1 MGEFYSKR
9 YFYKGGIGMT
19 QSLKRFA
26 SAVLALVMAMTC
38 LVFTNVASVS
48 AAEGDTLVDVS
59 SEVTF
64 TLNKNLNNVG
74 TSAVTGDYNGLYYDL
89 SKADSSSWYITT
101 GYIRFTP
108 SADCTLTMT
117 TANNKFNFSGGEY
130 SLINQS
136 AVTNKDYSLKANTEY
151 TISANDKSKQV
162 GVKVLKFTPATG
174 DSTTTTE
181 ATTTTET
188 TTETTTT
195 TTTEATTEATTVANQ
210 TLYKYY
216 VNAADATANSDSID
230 NNATTVFTN
239 AKTSTNTLSGENTA
253 AVGGKDYTLNYRS
266 SNATTL
272 SIVVPEGVEN
282 ATLYVVARSSSST
295 GRALTLTKGTETVDD
310 KQSTGGT
317 TPVVATYTGLSTGT
331 YTLTSD
337 GNMQYSLLVL
347 SVPTTVGTTTTTTET
362 TTETTTT
369 TTTEATTE
377 ATTTASVQV
386 WTPDNKTNILGSAVS
401 GLSTSKASGRTSA
414 FVDSIFGDGE
424 TATGAINGQNYVLL
438 NDENII
444 PTATGKLKLY
454 VVANDNEAVTNGTI
468 KTGDTAVY
476 SGTFAARNNDTAVK
490 AITIDVEAGKTYN
503 VSNQVMLFRAELT
516 PTGSTET
523 STETTTKAT
532 TTTETTTEETTM
544 GVLKVMVNNPASSS
558 DTTVN
563 VTVKKNGTTISNV
576 TALNI
581 GSETEIAGVNEDD
594 VITFTFAKEQAKQI
608 TNWNSNLKSV
618 FRDKTYTL
626 TYTVGKT
633 IAIPEMDY
641 YSSMPAAVSLGQTE
655 TKAAG
660 YGTYGFGQYKVQTNG
675 NDLAKCAIIKGH
687 QYSLFDVGSGDYD
700 KDGTEYG
707 IPDERVLLLGG
718 TDDEI
723 ELKNSIDSS
732 EKVLVLLDCSGD
744 NAIVTATNG
753 NLYSSYDGSTGTT
766 VAQITG
772 ISKNGV
778 KVQFYVDGGTTI
790 TIKGTGTSANAY
802 TVVKSIRLFNLNN
815 IVDGDK
821 KLDNGKVAD
830 MTETSPFYDV
840 VTSNSLANDDMLFTL
855 IGTVTGNHKDK
866 DFLNQVDKVGFVI
879 LNADTVDTYDKDG
892 TLTPMQLKY
901 NNPGVNFGGVYVETT
916 DIYKNVYDVTNYN
929 SSLDNAEGY
938 TGDVDSTLE
947 TNNNVAYFAEL
958 VSVSAGHRYYAYPY
972 TLYAGATQRAYDT
985 NPKGTR
991 IEISNK

>member
-1 MGEFYSKR
+1 MGGFYSKR

-38 LVFTNVASVS
+38 LVFSNVASVS
-48 AAEGDTLVDVS
+48 AADDASDCVAMGSYEWNSTALGGTAK
-59 SEVTF
+59 TG
-64 TLNKNLNNVG
+64 TYNNMTYSLRKV
-74 TSAVTGDYNGLYYDL
+74 
-89 SKADSSSWYITT
+89 DSSYVQLRSENTIK
-101 GYIRFTP
+101 FKV
-108 SADCTLTMT
+108 AQDCTLTAT
-117 TANNKFNFSGGEY
+117 FSNNGLFINGTALTSDK
-130 SLINQS
+130 
-136 AVTNKDYSLKANTEY
+136 AYSLKADTEY
-151 TISANDKSKQV
+151 T
-162 GVKVLKFTPATG
+162 LTG
-174 DSTTTTE
+174 DSGNTNLTKLVFATNSTETTTK

-195 TTTEATTEATTVANQ
+195 TTTEATTEATTVSSD
-210 TLYKYY
+210 Y
-216 VNAADATANSDSID
+216 VAMGSYEWNSTA
-230 NNATTVFTN
+230 
-239 AKTSTNTLSGENTA
+239 L
-253 AVGGKDYTLNYRS
+253 GGTK
-266 SNATTL
+266 
-272 SIVVPEGVEN
+272 
-282 ATLYVVARSSSST
+282 
-295 GRALTLTKGTETVDD
+295 TKGTYNNMAYSLRTVSSTYVQLRSENTIKFKVAQDCTLTATFSNNGLFINGTALTSD
-310 KQSTGGT
+310 KAYSLKADTE
-317 TPVVATYTGLSTGT
+317 
-331 YTLTSD
+331 YTLTGDS
-337 GNMQYSLLVL
+337 GNTNLTKLVFATN
-347 SVPTTVGTTTTTTET
+347 STETTTETTTKATTTTET
-362 TTETTTT
+362 TTETTTV
-369 TTTEATTE
+369 
-377 ATTTASVQV
+377 SVQV

-454 VVANDNEAVTNGTI
+454 VIANGTI
-468 KTGDTAVY
+468 TTGDTAVY
-476 SGTFAARNNDTAVK
+476 SGAFAARNGDTAVK
-490 AITIDVEAGKTYN
+490 AITINVEAGKTYK
-503 VSNQVMLFRAELT
+503 VSSQVMLFRAELT

-523 STETTTKAT
+523 STETTTT
-532 TTTETTTEETTM
+532 TTTETSTETTTM
-544 GVLKVMVNNPASSS
+544 GVLKVMVNNPASSKIS
-558 DTTVN
+558 TVE
-563 VTVKKNGTTISNV
+563 VTVKRNGKAVSGV

-581 GSETEIAGVNEDD
+581 GSATEIAGVNEDD

-608 TNWNSNLKSV
+608 TNWDSNLKSV

-633 IAIPEMDY
+633 VATPTMDY
-641 YSSMPAAVSLGQTE
+641 YDSMPAAVSLGQST
-655 TKAAG
+655 TTAAG

-675 NDLAKCAIIKGH
+675 NDLAKYAIIRGH
-687 QYSLFDVGSGDYD
+687 QYSLLDVGSGDYD
-700 KDGTEYG
+700 KDGTEFG

-723 ELKNSIDSS
+723 ELTNSIDSS

-744 NAIVTATNG
+744 NAIVTATGG

-766 VAQITG
+766 AAQITG

-790 TIKGTGTSANAY
+790 TVKGTGTSANAY

-821 KLDNGKVAD
+821 AVNNGVVST
-830 MTETSPFYDV
+830 MTEDSPFYDV
-840 VTSNSLANDDMLFTL
+840 VTTNGLANDDMLFTL

-879 LNADTVDTYDKDG
+879 LNADTVDANDPNGQY
-892 TLTPMQLKY
+892 TPMQLKY
-901 NNPGVNFGGVYVETT
+901 NNPDVNFGGIYVETT
-916 DIYKNVYDVTNYN
+916 DIYKNVYDATNYD
-929 SSLDNAEGY
+929 SSLDSSEGY
-938 TGDVDSTLE
+938 TGDTDSSLT
-947 TNNNVAYFAEL
+947 TSDKVAYFAEL

-972 TLYAGATQRAYDT
+972 TLYAGATQRAYDA

-991 IEISNK
+991 IEISNKQ

>member
-1 MGEFYSKR
+1 M
-9 YFYKGGIGMT
+9 
-19 QSLKRFA
+19 
-26 SAVLALVMAMTC
+26 
-38 LVFTNVASVS
+38 ASVS

-117 TANNKFNFSGGEY
+117 TANNKFDFSGGEY
-130 SLINQS
+130 SLTNQS

-174 DSTTTTE
+174 DSTTTTK

-362 TTETTTT
+362 
-369 TTTEATTE
+369 
-377 ATTTASVQV
+377 
-386 WTPDNKTNILGSAVS
+386 
-401 GLSTSKASGRTSA
+401 
-414 FVDSIFGDGE
+414 
-424 TATGAINGQNYVLL
+424 
-438 NDENII
+438 
-444 PTATGKLKLY
+444 
-454 VVANDNEAVTNGTI
+454 
-468 KTGDTAVY
+468 
-476 SGTFAARNNDTAVK
+476 
-490 AITIDVEAGKTYN
+490 
-503 VSNQVMLFRAELT
+503 
-516 PTGSTET
+516 STET
-523 STETTTKAT
+523 
-532 TTTETTTEETTM
+532 TTM
-544 GVLKVMVNNPASSS
+544 GVLKVMVNNPASSKIS
-558 DTTVN
+558 TVE
-563 VTVKKNGTTISNV
+563 VTVKRNGKAVSGV

-581 GSETEIAGVNEDD
+581 GSATEIAGVNEDD

-608 TNWNSNLKSV
+608 TNWDSNLKSV

-633 IAIPEMDY
+633 VATPTMDY
-641 YSSMPAAVSLGQTE
+641 YDSMPAAVSLGQST
-655 TKAAG
+655 TTAAG

-675 NDLAKCAIIKGH
+675 NDLAKYAIIRGH
-687 QYSLFDVGSGDYD
+687 QYSLLDVGSGDYD
-700 KDGTEYG
+700 KDGTEFG

-723 ELKNSIDSS
+723 ELTNSIDSS

-744 NAIVTATNG
+744 NAIVTATGG

-766 VAQITG
+766 AAQITG

-790 TIKGTGTSANAY
+790 TVKGTGTSANAY
-802 TVVKSIRLFNLNN
+802 TVVKSIRLFNLNKAVN
-815 IVDGDK
+815 
-821 KLDNGKVAD
+821 NGVVST
-830 MTETSPFYDV
+830 MTEDSPFYDV
-840 VTSNSLANDDMLFTL
+840 VTTNGLANDDMLFTL

-879 LNADTVDTYDKDG
+879 LNADTVDANDPNGQY
-892 TLTPMQLKY
+892 TPMQLKY
-901 NNPGVNFGGVYVETT
+901 NNPDVNFGGIYVETT
-916 DIYKNVYDVTNYN
+916 DIYKNVYDATNYD
-929 SSLDNAEGY
+929 SSLDSSEGY
-938 TGDVDSTLE
+938 TGDTDSSLT
-947 TNNNVAYFAEL
+947 TSDKVAYFAEL

-991 IEISNK
+991 IEISNKQ

>member
-38 LVFTNVASVS
+38 LVFTNVASVY

-74 TSAVTGDYNGLYYDL
+74 TSAVTGNYNGLYYDL
-89 SKADSSSWYITT
+89 SKTDSNSWYITT

-117 TANNKFNFSGGEY
+117 TANNKFDFSGGEY
-130 SLINQS
+130 SLTNQS

-174 DSTTTTE
+174 DSTTTTK

-216 VNAADATANSDSID
+216 VNAADATANGDSID
-230 NNATTVFTN
+230 NNAKDVFTN
-239 AKTSTNTLSGENTA
+239 ANTSTNKLSGESTV

-282 ATLYVVARSSSST
+282 ATLYVVARSSGSSA
-295 GRALTLTKGTETVDD
+295 RALTLTKGETTADS
-310 KQSTGGT
+310 KQSTGTT

-369 TTTEATTE
+369 
-377 ATTTASVQV
+377 ASVQV
-386 WTPDNKTNILGSAVS
+386 WTPDSDSTILGSAVS
-401 GLSTSKASGRTSA
+401 AVTPETVSGRTSA

-424 TATGAINGQNYVLL
+424 TATGAIEGQKYVLL
-438 NDENII
+438 SGSTNII

-454 VVANDNEAVTNGTI
+454 IVANSNDAVTNGTI

-476 SGTFAARNNDTAVK
+476 SGTFAGRNGNTAVE
-490 AITIDVEAGKTYN
+490 AITINVEAGKTYK

-523 STETTTKAT
+523 STETTTT
-532 TTTETTTEETTM
+532 TTTEETTEETTM
-544 GVLKVMVNNPASSS
+544 GVLKVKVNNPASSS
-558 DTTVN
+558 DATVK

-576 TALNI
+576 TTLNV

-641 YSSMPAAVSLGQTE
+641 YSSMPAAVTLGQTE

-660 YGTYGFGQYKVQTNG
+660 YGTYGFGQYKVKTNG
-675 NDLAKCAIIKGH
+675 NDLAEYAIIKGH

-700 KDGTEYG
+700 KDGTEFG
-707 IPDERVLLLGG
+707 IPDERILLLGG

-723 ELKNSIDSS
+723 ELTNSINSK

-744 NAIVTATNG
+744 NAIVTATGG
-753 NLYSSYDGSTGTT
+753 NLYSSYNGSTGTT
-766 VAQITG
+766 AAQITG

-821 KLDNGKVAD
+821 MIDNGAVST
-830 MTETSPFYDV
+830 MTEDSPFYNV
-840 VTSNSLANDDMLFTL
+840 VTSNSLATTDKLFTL
-855 IGTVTGNHKDK
+855 IGNVTGNHRESE
-866 DFLNQVDKVGFVI
+866 FLNQIGKVGFVI
-879 LNADTVDTYDKDG
+879 LDADTVDTYDKDG

-901 NNPGVNFGGVYVETT
+901 NNPDVNFGGVYVETT
-916 DIYKNVYDVTNYN
+916 DIYKNVYDATNYN
-929 SSLDNAEGY
+929 SSLDSSEGY

-958 VSVSAGHRYYAYPY
+958 VSVSAGHRYYAYPF
-972 TLYAGATQRAYDT
+972 TLYTGATQRAYDT

-991 IEISNK
+991 IEISNN

>member
-1 MGEFYSKR
+1 
-9 YFYKGGIGMT
+9 MT

-38 LVFTNVASVS
+38 LVFSNVASVS

-117 TANNKFNFSGGEY
+117 TANNKFDFSGGEY
-130 SLINQS
+130 SLTNQS

-174 DSTTTTE
+174 DSTTTTK

-253 AVGGKDYTLNYRS
+253 AVGGKDYTL
-266 SNATTL
+266 
-272 SIVVPEGVEN
+272 
-282 ATLYVVARSSSST
+282 
-295 GRALTLTKGTETVDD
+295 
-310 KQSTGGT
+310 
-317 TPVVATYTGLSTGT
+317 
-331 YTLTSD
+331 TSD

-401 GLSTSKASGRTSA
+401 GLSTSTASGRTSA
-414 FVDSIFGDGE
+414 FVDSIFGDGD

-454 VVANDNEAVTNGTI
+454 VIANSNGAVTNGTI
-468 KTGDTAVY
+468 TTGDTAVY
-476 SGTFAARNNDTAVK
+476 SGAFAARNGDTAVK
-490 AITIDVEAGKTYN
+490 AITINVEAGKTYK
-503 VSNQVMLFRAELT
+503 VSSQVMLFRAELT

-523 STETTTKAT
+523 STETTTT
-532 TTTETTTEETTM
+532 TTTETSTETTTM
-544 GVLKVMVNNPASSS
+544 GVLKVMVNNPASSKIS
-558 DTTVN
+558 TVE
-563 VTVKKNGTTISNV
+563 VTVKRNGKAVSGV

-581 GSETEIAGVNEDD
+581 GSATEIAGVNEDD

-608 TNWNSNLKSV
+608 TNWDSNLKSV

-633 IAIPEMDY
+633 VATPTMDY
-641 YSSMPAAVSLGQTE
+641 YDSMPAAVSLGQST
-655 TKAAG
+655 TTAAG

-675 NDLAKCAIIKGH
+675 NDLAKYAIIRGH
-687 QYSLFDVGSGDYD
+687 QYSLLDVGSGDYD
-700 KDGTEYG
+700 KDGTEFG

-723 ELKNSIDSS
+723 ELTNSIDSS

-744 NAIVTATNG
+744 NAIVTATGG

-766 VAQITG
+766 AAQITG

-790 TIKGTGTSANAY
+790 TVKGTGTSANAY

-821 KLDNGKVAD
+821 AVNNGVVST
-830 MTETSPFYDV
+830 MTEDSPFYDV
-840 VTSNSLANDDMLFTL
+840 VTTNGLANDDMLFTL

-879 LNADTVDTYDKDG
+879 LNADTVDANDPNGQY
-892 TLTPMQLKY
+892 TPMQLKY
-901 NNPGVNFGGVYVETT
+901 NNPDVNFGGIYVETT
-916 DIYKNVYDVTNYN
+916 DIYKNVYDATNYD
-929 SSLDNAEGY
+929 SSLDSSEGY
-938 TGDVDSTLE
+938 TGDTDSSLT
-947 TNNNVAYFAEL
+947 TSDKVAYFAEL

-972 TLYAGATQRAYDT
+972 TLYAGATQRAYDA

-991 IEISNK
+991 IEISNKQ

>member
-1 MGEFYSKR
+1 
-9 YFYKGGIGMT
+9 MT

-38 LVFTNVASVS
+38 LVFSNVASVS

-74 TSAVTGDYNGLYYDL
+74 ASAVTGDYNGLYYDL

-117 TANNKFNFSGGEY
+117 TANNKFDFSGGEY
-130 SLINQS
+130 SLTNQS

-174 DSTTTTE
+174 DSTTTTK

-195 TTTEATTEATTVANQ
+195 TTTEATTEATTVSSD
-210 TLYKYY
+210 Y
-216 VNAADATANSDSID
+216 VAMGSYEWNSTA
-230 NNATTVFTN
+230 
-239 AKTSTNTLSGENTA
+239 L
-253 AVGGKDYTLNYRS
+253 GGTK
-266 SNATTL
+266 
-272 SIVVPEGVEN
+272 
-282 ATLYVVARSSSST
+282 
-295 GRALTLTKGTETVDD
+295 TKGTYNNMAYSLRTVSSTYVQLRSENTIKFKVAQDCTLTATFSNNGLFINGTALTSD
-310 KQSTGGT
+310 KAYSLKADTE
-317 TPVVATYTGLSTGT
+317 
-331 YTLTSD
+331 YTLTGDS
-337 GNMQYSLLVL
+337 GNTNLTKLVFATN
-347 SVPTTVGTTTTTTET
+347 STETTTETTTKATTTTET
-362 TTETTTT
+362 TTETTTV
-369 TTTEATTE
+369 
-377 ATTTASVQV
+377 SVQV

-454 VVANDNEAVTNGTI
+454 VIANSNGAVTNGTI
-468 KTGDTAVY
+468 TTGDTAVY
-476 SGTFAARNNDTAVK
+476 SGAFAARNGDTAVK
-490 AITIDVEAGKTYN
+490 AITINVEAGKTYK
-503 VSNQVMLFRAELT
+503 VSSQVMLFRAELT

-523 STETTTKAT
+523 STETTTT
-532 TTTETTTEETTM
+532 TTTETSTETTTM
-544 GVLKVMVNNPASSS
+544 GVLKVMVNNPASSIIS
-558 DTTVN
+558 TVE
-563 VTVKKNGTTISNV
+563 VTVKRNGKAVSGV

-581 GSETEIAGVNEDD
+581 GSATEIAGVNEDD

-608 TNWNSNLKSV
+608 TNWDSNLKSV

-633 IAIPEMDY
+633 VATPTMDY
-641 YSSMPAAVSLGQTE
+641 YDSMPAAVSLGQST
-655 TKAAG
+655 TTAAG

-675 NDLAKCAIIKGH
+675 NDLAKYAIIRGH
-687 QYSLFDVGSGDYD
+687 QYSLLDVGSGDYD
-700 KDGTEYG
+700 KDGTEFG

-723 ELKNSIDSS
+723 ELTNSIDSS

-744 NAIVTATNG
+744 NAIVTATGG

-766 VAQITG
+766 AAQITG

-790 TIKGTGTSANAY
+790 TVKGTGTSANAY

-821 KLDNGKVAD
+821 AVNNGVVST
-830 MTETSPFYDV
+830 MTEDSPFYDV
-840 VTSNSLANDDMLFTL
+840 VTTNGLANDDMLFTL

-879 LNADTVDTYDKDG
+879 LNADTVDANDPNGQY
-892 TLTPMQLKY
+892 TPMQLKY
-901 NNPGVNFGGVYVETT
+901 NNPDVNFGGIYVETT
-916 DIYKNVYDVTNYN
+916 DIYKNVYDATNYD
-929 SSLDNAEGY
+929 SSLDSSEGY
-938 TGDVDSTLE
+938 TGDTDSSLT
-947 TNNNVAYFAEL
+947 TSDKVAYFAEL

-991 IEISNK
+991 IEISNKQ

>member
-1 MGEFYSKR
+1 MGGFYSKR

-48 AAEGDTLVDVS
+48 AAEPA
-59 SEVTF
+59 TF
-64 TLNKNLNNVG
+64 GTYTIG
-74 TSAVTGDYNGLYYDL
+74 TSATGNLAVKTKSTTVGNVTFNLRSISTNNGTIRKGSSEITFTTTKSFTINAKFTESSNRNVVITNGTDTVVLKSGETSATLPAGDYTLTNDDTEASTVSSDYVAMGSYDWNSTAL
-89 SKADSSSWYITT
+89 GGTAKTGTYNNMAYSLRNVSITYVQLRSENT
-101 GYIRFTP
+101 IKFKV
-108 SADCTLTMT
+108 AQDCTLTAT
-117 TANNKFNFSGGEY
+117 FSNNGLFINGTALTSDK
-130 SLINQS
+130 
-136 AVTNKDYSLKANTEY
+136 AYSLKADTEY
-151 TISANDKSKQV
+151 T
-162 GVKVLKFTPATG
+162 LTG
-174 DSTTTTE
+174 DSGNTDLTKLVFATDSTETSTETTTK

-188 TTETTTT
+188 TTET
-195 TTTEATTEATTVANQ
+195 
-210 TLYKYY
+210 
-216 VNAADATANSDSID
+216 
-230 NNATTVFTN
+230 
-239 AKTSTNTLSGENTA
+239 
-253 AVGGKDYTLNYRS
+253 
-266 SNATTL
+266 
-272 SIVVPEGVEN
+272 
-282 ATLYVVARSSSST
+282 
-295 GRALTLTKGTETVDD
+295 
-310 KQSTGGT
+310 
-317 TPVVATYTGLSTGT
+317 
-331 YTLTSD
+331 
-337 GNMQYSLLVL
+337 
-347 SVPTTVGTTTTTTET
+347 
-362 TTETTTT
+362 
-369 TTTEATTE
+369 
-377 ATTTASVQV
+377 TTTASVQV

-401 GLSTSKASGRTSA
+401 AVTPGTASGRTSA

-454 VVANDNEAVTNGTI
+454 VIANSNSAVTNGTI
-468 KTGDTAVY
+468 TTGDTAVY
-476 SGTFAARNNDTAVK
+476 SGAFAARNGDTAVK
-490 AITIDVEAGKTYN
+490 AITINVEAGKTYK
-503 VSNQVMLFRAELT
+503 VSSQVMLFRAELT

-523 STETTTKAT
+523 STETTTTTITEAT
-532 TTTETTTEETTM
+532 TEATTI
-544 GVLKVMVNNPASSS
+544 GVLKVMVNNPASSKTS
-558 DTTVN
+558 TVK
-563 VTVKKNGTTISNV
+563 VTVKRNGKAVSGV

-581 GSETEIAGVNEDD
+581 GFATEIAGVNEDD

-608 TNWNSNLKSV
+608 TNWDSNLKSV

-633 IAIPEMDY
+633 VATPEMDY
-641 YSSMPAAVSLGQTE
+641 YDSMPAAVSLGQST
-655 TKAAG
+655 TTAAG

-675 NDLAKCAIIKGH
+675 NDLAKYAIIKGH
-687 QYSLFDVGSGDYD
+687 QYSLLDVGSGDYD
-700 KDGTEYG
+700 KDGTEFG

-723 ELKNSIDSS
+723 ELTNSIDSS

-744 NAIVTATNG
+744 NAIVTATGG

-766 VAQITG
+766 AAQITG

-790 TIKGTGTSANAY
+790 TVKGTGTSANAY

-821 KLDNGKVAD
+821 AVNNGVVST
-830 MTETSPFYDV
+830 MTEDSPFYDV
-840 VTSNSLANDDMLFTL
+840 VTSNSLATTDKLFTL
-855 IGTVTGNHKDK
+855 IGNVTGNHRESE
-866 DFLNQVDKVGFVI
+866 FLNQIDKVGFVI
-879 LNADTVDTYDKDG
+879 LDADTVDTYDKDG

-901 NNPGVNFGGVYVETT
+901 NNPDVNFGGVYVETT
-916 DIYKNVYDVTNYN
+916 DIYKNVYDVTNYD
-929 SSLDNAEGY
+929 SSLDSSEGY

-991 IEISNK
+991 IEISNN

>member
-1 MGEFYSKR
+1 
-9 YFYKGGIGMT
+9 MT

-38 LVFTNVASVS
+38 LVFSNVASVS

-74 TSAVTGDYNGLYYDL
+74 ASAVTGDYNGLYYDL

-108 SADCTLTMT
+108 GADCTLTMT
-117 TANNKFNFSGGEY
+117 TANNKFDFSGGEY
-130 SLINQS
+130 SLTNQS

-174 DSTTTTE
+174 DSTTTTK

-195 TTTEATTEATTVANQ
+195 TTTEATTEATTVSSD
-210 TLYKYY
+210 Y
-216 VNAADATANSDSID
+216 VAMGSYEWNSTA
-230 NNATTVFTN
+230 
-239 AKTSTNTLSGENTA
+239 L
-253 AVGGKDYTLNYRS
+253 GGTK
-266 SNATTL
+266 
-272 SIVVPEGVEN
+272 
-282 ATLYVVARSSSST
+282 
-295 GRALTLTKGTETVDD
+295 TKGTYNNMAYSLRTVSSTYVQLRSENTIKFKVAQDCTLTATFSNNGLFINGTALTSD
-310 KQSTGGT
+310 KAYSLKADTE
-317 TPVVATYTGLSTGT
+317 
-331 YTLTSD
+331 YTLTGDS
-337 GNMQYSLLVL
+337 GNTNLTKLVFATN
-347 SVPTTVGTTTTTTET
+347 STETTTKATTTTET
-362 TTETTTT
+362 TTETTTV
-369 TTTEATTE
+369 
-377 ATTTASVQV
+377 SVQV

-438 NDENII
+438 SGSTDIT

-454 VVANDNEAVTNGTI
+454 VVANSNGAVANGTI
-468 KTGDTAVY
+468 TTGDTAVY
-476 SGTFAARNNDTAVK
+476 SGTFAARNGNKAVE
-490 AITIDVEAGKTYN
+490 AITINVEAGKTYN
-503 VSNQVMLFRAELT
+503 VSSQVMLFRAELT

-523 STETTTKAT
+523 STETTTT
-532 TTTETTTEETTM
+532 TTTETSTETTTI
-544 GVLKVMVNNPASSS
+544 GVLKVMVNNPASSKIS
-558 DTTVN
+558 TVE
-563 VTVKKNGTTISNV
+563 VTVKRNGKAVSGV

-581 GSETEIAGVNEDD
+581 GSATEIAGVNEDD

-608 TNWNSNLKSV
+608 TNWDSNLKSV

-633 IAIPEMDY
+633 VATPTMDY
-641 YSSMPAAVSLGQTE
+641 YDSMPAAVSLGQST
-655 TKAAG
+655 TTAAG

-675 NDLAKCAIIKGH
+675 NDLAKYAIIRGH
-687 QYSLFDVGSGDYD
+687 QYSLLDVGSGDYD
-700 KDGTEYG
+700 KDGTEFG

-723 ELKNSIDSS
+723 ELTNSIDSS

-744 NAIVTATNG
+744 NAIVTATGG

-766 VAQITG
+766 AAQITG

-790 TIKGTGTSANAY
+790 TVKGTGTSANAY

-821 KLDNGKVAD
+821 AVNNGVVST
-830 MTETSPFYDV
+830 MTEDSPFYDV
-840 VTSNSLANDDMLFTL
+840 VTTNGLANDDMLFTL

-879 LNADTVDTYDKDG
+879 LNADTVDANDPNGQY
-892 TLTPMQLKY
+892 TPMQLKY
-901 NNPGVNFGGVYVETT
+901 NNPDVNFGGIYVETT
-916 DIYKNVYDVTNYN
+916 DIYKNVYDATNYD
-929 SSLDNAEGY
+929 SSLDSSEGY
-938 TGDVDSTLE
+938 TGDTDSSLT
-947 TNNNVAYFAEL
+947 TSDKVAYFAEL

-991 IEISNK
+991 IEISNKQ

>member
-1 MGEFYSKR
+1 
-9 YFYKGGIGMT
+9 MT

-38 LVFTNVASVS
+38 LVFSNVASVS

-74 TSAVTGDYNGLYYDL
+74 ISAVTGDYNGLYYDL

-117 TANNKFNFSGGEY
+117 TANNKFDFSGGEY
-130 SLINQS
+130 SLTNQS

-174 DSTTTTE
+174 DSTTTTK

-362 TTETTTT
+362 
-369 TTTEATTE
+369 
-377 ATTTASVQV
+377 
-386 WTPDNKTNILGSAVS
+386 
-401 GLSTSKASGRTSA
+401 
-414 FVDSIFGDGE
+414 
-424 TATGAINGQNYVLL
+424 
-438 NDENII
+438 
-444 PTATGKLKLY
+444 
-454 VVANDNEAVTNGTI
+454 
-468 KTGDTAVY
+468 
-476 SGTFAARNNDTAVK
+476 
-490 AITIDVEAGKTYN
+490 
-503 VSNQVMLFRAELT
+503 
-516 PTGSTET
+516 STET
-523 STETTTKAT
+523 
-532 TTTETTTEETTM
+532 TTM
-544 GVLKVMVNNPASSS
+544 GVLKVMVNNPASSKIS
-558 DTTVN
+558 TVE
-563 VTVKKNGTTISNV
+563 VTVKRNGKAVSGV

-581 GSETEIAGVNEDD
+581 GSATEIAGVNEDD

-608 TNWNSNLKSV
+608 TNWDSNLKSV

-633 IAIPEMDY
+633 VATPTMDY
-641 YSSMPAAVSLGQTE
+641 YDSMPAAVSLGQST
-655 TKAAG
+655 TTAAG

-675 NDLAKCAIIKGH
+675 NDLAKYAIIRGH
-687 QYSLFDVGSGDYD
+687 QYSLLDVGSGDYD
-700 KDGTEYG
+700 KDGTEFG

-723 ELKNSIDSS
+723 ELTNSIDSS

-744 NAIVTATNG
+744 NAIVTATGG

-766 VAQITG
+766 AAQITG

-790 TIKGTGTSANAY
+790 TVKGTGTSANAY

-821 KLDNGKVAD
+821 AVNNGVVST
-830 MTETSPFYDV
+830 MTEDSPFYDV
-840 VTSNSLANDDMLFTL
+840 VTTNGLANDDMLFTL

-866 DFLNQVDKVGFVI
+866 DFLNKVDKVGFVI
-879 LNADTVDTYDKDG
+879 LNADTVDANDPNGQY
-892 TLTPMQLKY
+892 TPMQLKY
-901 NNPGVNFGGVYVETT
+901 NNPDVNFGGIYVETT
-916 DIYKNVYDVTNYN
+916 DIYKNVYDATNYD
-929 SSLDNAEGY
+929 SSLDSSEGY
-938 TGDVDSTLE
+938 TGDTDSSLT
-947 TNNNVAYFAEL
+947 TSDKVAYFAEL

-991 IEISNK
+991 IEISNKQ

>member
-64 TLNKNLNNVG
+64 TLNSSFNGIGRDAISGN
-74 TSAVTGDYNGLYYDL
+74 YNGLYYDL
-89 SKADSSSWYITT
+89 SGADTGACFVTT

-108 SADCTLTMT
+108 NADCTLTMT

-130 SLINQS
+130 NLTNQS

-151 TISANDKSKQV
+151 TLSAYNTTKKI

-181 ATTTTET
+181 TTTET
-188 TTETTTT
+188 TTTTT
-195 TTTEATTEATTVANQ
+195 TTTEATTEATTVSSD
-210 TLYKYY
+210 Y
-216 VNAADATANSDSID
+216 VAMGSYDWNSTA
-230 NNATTVFTN
+230 
-239 AKTSTNTLSGENTA
+239 L
-253 AVGGKDYTLNYRS
+253 
-266 SNATTL
+266 
-272 SIVVPEGVEN
+272 
-282 ATLYVVARSSSST
+282 
-295 GRALTLTKGTETVDD
+295 
-310 KQSTGGT
+310 GGT
-317 TPVVATYTGLSTGT
+317 AKTGT
-331 YTLTSD
+331 YNNMAYSLRNVSSSYVQLRSENTIKFKVAQDCTLTATFSNNGLFINGTALTSD
-337 GNMQYSLLVL
+337 KAYSLKADTEYTLTGDSGNTDLTKLVFATD
-347 SVPTTVGTTTTTTET
+347 STETSTETTTKATTTTET

-369 TTTEATTE
+369 
-377 ATTTASVQV
+377 ASVQV
-386 WTPDNKTNILGSAVS
+386 WTPDSDSTILGSAVS
-401 GLSTSKASGRTSA
+401 AVTPGTVSGRTSA

-424 TATGAINGQNYVLL
+424 AATGAIEGQKYVLL
-438 NDENII
+438 SGSTDII

-454 VVANDNEAVTNGTI
+454 VVANSNDAVTNGTI
-468 KTGDTAVY
+468 KTDDTTVY
-476 SGTFAARNNDTAVK
+476 SGTFAARNGNIAVE
-490 AITIDVEAGKTYN
+490 AITINVEAGKTYK

-523 STETTTKAT
+523 STETTTT

-544 GVLKVMVNNPASSS
+544 GVLKVNVNNPASSS
-558 DTTVN
+558 NTTVS
-563 VTVKKNGTTISNV
+563 VTVKKNGTTISGV

-608 TNWNSNLKSV
+608 TNWDSNLKSV

-633 IAIPEMDY
+633 VATPTMDY
-641 YSSMPAAVSLGQTE
+641 YDSMPAAVSLGQST
-655 TKAAG
+655 TTAAG

-675 NDLAKCAIIKGH
+675 NDLAKYAIIRGH
-687 QYSLFDVGSGDYD
+687 QYSLLDVGSGDYD
-700 KDGTEYG
+700 KDGTEFG

-744 NAIVTATNG
+744 NAIVTATGG
-753 NLYSSYDGSTGTT
+753 NLYSSYNGSTGTT
-766 VAQITG
+766 AASITG

-821 KLDNGKVAD
+821 KLDNGTVAD

-840 VTSNSLANDDMLFTL
+840 VTSNSLATTDKLFTL
-855 IGTVTGNHKDK
+855 IGNVTGNHKDK
-866 DFLNQVDKVGFVI
+866 DFLNQIDKVGFVI
-879 LNADTVDTYDKDG
+879 LNADTVDANDPNGQY
-892 TLTPMQLKY
+892 TPMQLKY
-901 NNPGVNFGGVYVETT
+901 NNPDVNFGGVYVETT
-916 DIYKNVYDVTNYN
+916 DIYRNVYDATNYN
-929 SSLDNAEGY
+929 SSLDSSEGY

-991 IEISNK
+991 IETINRRYRL

>member
-1 MGEFYSKR
+1 
-9 YFYKGGIGMT
+9 MT

-38 LVFTNVASVS
+38 LVFSNVASVS

-74 TSAVTGDYNGLYYDL
+74 ASAVTGDYNGLYYDL

-117 TANNKFNFSGGEY
+117 TANNKFDFSGGEY
-130 SLINQS
+130 SLTNQS

-174 DSTTTTE
+174 DSTTTTK

-195 TTTEATTEATTVANQ
+195 TTTEATTEATTVSSD
-210 TLYKYY
+210 Y
-216 VNAADATANSDSID
+216 VAMGSYEWNSTA
-230 NNATTVFTN
+230 
-239 AKTSTNTLSGENTA
+239 L
-253 AVGGKDYTLNYRS
+253 GGTK
-266 SNATTL
+266 
-272 SIVVPEGVEN
+272 
-282 ATLYVVARSSSST
+282 
-295 GRALTLTKGTETVDD
+295 TKGTYNNMAYSLRTVSSTYVQLRSENTIKFKVAQDCTLTATFSNNGLFINGTALTSD
-310 KQSTGGT
+310 KAYSLKADTE
-317 TPVVATYTGLSTGT
+317 
-331 YTLTSD
+331 YTLTGDS
-337 GNMQYSLLVL
+337 GNTNLTKLVFATN
-347 SVPTTVGTTTTTTET
+347 STETTTETTTKATTTTET
-362 TTETTTT
+362 TTETTTV
-369 TTTEATTE
+369 
-377 ATTTASVQV
+377 SVQV

-454 VVANDNEAVTNGTI
+454 VIANSNGAVTNGTI
-468 KTGDTAVY
+468 TTGDTAVY
-476 SGTFAARNNDTAVK
+476 SGAFAARNGDTAVK
-490 AITIDVEAGKTYN
+490 AITINVEAGKTYK
-503 VSNQVMLFRAELT
+503 VSSQVMLFRAELT

-523 STETTTKAT
+523 STETTTT
-532 TTTETTTEETTM
+532 TTTETSTETTTM
-544 GVLKVMVNNPASSS
+544 GVLKVMVNNPASSKIS
-558 DTTVN
+558 TVE
-563 VTVKKNGTTISNV
+563 VTVKRNGKAVSGV

-581 GSETEIAGVNEDD
+581 GSATEIAGVNEDD

-608 TNWNSNLKSV
+608 TNWDSNLKSV

-633 IAIPEMDY
+633 VATPTMDY
-641 YSSMPAAVSLGQTE
+641 YDSMPAAVSLGQST
-655 TKAAG
+655 TTAAG

-675 NDLAKCAIIKGH
+675 NDLAKYAIIRGH
-687 QYSLFDVGSGDYD
+687 QYSLLDVGSGDYD
-700 KDGTEYG
+700 KDGTEFG

-723 ELKNSIDSS
+723 ELTNSIDSS
-732 EKVLVLLDCSGD
+732 E
-744 NAIVTATNG
+744 
-753 NLYSSYDGSTGTT
+753 
-766 VAQITG
+766 
-772 ISKNGV
+772 
-778 KVQFYVDGGTTI
+778 
-790 TIKGTGTSANAY
+790 
-802 TVVKSIRLFNLNN
+802 
-815 IVDGDK
+815 
-821 KLDNGKVAD
+821 
-830 MTETSPFYDV
+830 
-840 VTSNSLANDDMLFTL
+840 
-855 IGTVTGNHKDK
+855 
-866 DFLNQVDKVGFVI
+866 
-879 LNADTVDTYDKDG
+879 
-892 TLTPMQLKY
+892 
-901 NNPGVNFGGVYVETT
+901 
-916 DIYKNVYDVTNYN
+916 
-929 SSLDNAEGY
+929 GY
-938 TGDVDSTLE
+938 TGDTDSSLT
-947 TNNNVAYFAEL
+947 TSDKVAYFAEL

-991 IEISNK
+991 IEISNKQ

>member
-1 MGEFYSKR
+1 MGGFYSKR

-38 LVFTNVASVS
+38 LVFSNVASVS
-48 AAEGDTLVDVS
+48 AADDASDCVAMGSYEWNSTALGGTAK
-59 SEVTF
+59 TG
-64 TLNKNLNNVG
+64 TYNNMTYSLRKV
-74 TSAVTGDYNGLYYDL
+74 
-89 SKADSSSWYITT
+89 DSSYVQLRSENTIK
-101 GYIRFTP
+101 FKV
-108 SADCTLTMT
+108 AQDCTLTAT
-117 TANNKFNFSGGEY
+117 FSNNGLFINGTALTSDK
-130 SLINQS
+130 
-136 AVTNKDYSLKANTEY
+136 AYSLKADTEY
-151 TISANDKSKQV
+151 T
-162 GVKVLKFTPATG
+162 LTG
-174 DSTTTTE
+174 DSGNTNLTKLVFATNSTETTTK

-195 TTTEATTEATTVANQ
+195 TTTEATTEATTVSSD
-210 TLYKYY
+210 Y
-216 VNAADATANSDSID
+216 VAMGSYEWNSTA
-230 NNATTVFTN
+230 
-239 AKTSTNTLSGENTA
+239 L
-253 AVGGKDYTLNYRS
+253 GGTK
-266 SNATTL
+266 
-272 SIVVPEGVEN
+272 
-282 ATLYVVARSSSST
+282 
-295 GRALTLTKGTETVDD
+295 TKGTYNNMAYSLRTVSSTYVQLRSENTIKFKVAQDCTLTATFSNNGLFINGTALTSD
-310 KQSTGGT
+310 KAYSLKADTE
-317 TPVVATYTGLSTGT
+317 
-331 YTLTSD
+331 YTLTGDS
-337 GNMQYSLLVL
+337 GNTNLTKLVFATN
-347 SVPTTVGTTTTTTET
+347 STETTTETPTEATTTPET
-362 TTETTTT
+362 TTETTTV
-369 TTTEATTE
+369 
-377 ATTTASVQV
+377 SVQV

-454 VVANDNEAVTNGTI
+454 VIANSNGAVTNGTI
-468 KTGDTAVY
+468 TTGDTAVY
-476 SGTFAARNNDTAVK
+476 SGAFAARNGDTAVK
-490 AITIDVEAGKTYN
+490 AITINVEAGKTYK
-503 VSNQVMLFRAELT
+503 VSSQVMLFRAELT

-523 STETTTKAT
+523 STETTTT
-532 TTTETTTEETTM
+532 TTTETSTETTTM
-544 GVLKVMVNNPASSS
+544 GVLKVMVNNPASSKIS
-558 DTTVN
+558 TVE
-563 VTVKKNGTTISNV
+563 VTVKRNGKAVSGV

-581 GSETEIAGVNEDD
+581 GSATEIAGVNEDD

-608 TNWNSNLKSV
+608 TNWDSNLKSV

-633 IAIPEMDY
+633 VATPTMDY
-641 YSSMPAAVSLGQTE
+641 YDSMPAAVSLGQST
-655 TKAAG
+655 TTAAG

-675 NDLAKCAIIKGH
+675 NDLAKYAIIRGH
-687 QYSLFDVGSGDYD
+687 QYSLLDVGSGDYD
-700 KDGTEYG
+700 KDGTEFG

-723 ELKNSIDSS
+723 ELTNSIDSS

-744 NAIVTATNG
+744 NAIVTATGG

-766 VAQITG
+766 AAQITG

-790 TIKGTGTSANAY
+790 TVKGTGTSANAY

-821 KLDNGKVAD
+821 AVNNGVVST
-830 MTETSPFYDV
+830 MTEDSPFYDV
-840 VTSNSLANDDMLFTL
+840 VTTNGLANDDMLFTL

-879 LNADTVDTYDKDG
+879 LNADTVDANDPNGQY
-892 TLTPMQLKY
+892 TPMQLKY
-901 NNPGVNFGGVYVETT
+901 NNPDVNFGGIYVETT
-916 DIYKNVYDVTNYN
+916 DIYKNVYDATNYD
-929 SSLDNAEGY
+929 SSLDSSEGY
-938 TGDVDSTLE
+938 TGDTDSSLT
-947 TNNNVAYFAEL
+947 TSDKVAYFAEL

-991 IEISNK
+991 IEISNKQ

>member
-48 AAEGDTLVDVS
+48 AAEPA
-59 SEVTF
+59 TF
-64 TLNKNLNNVG
+64 GTYTIG
-74 TSAVTGDYNGLYYDL
+74 TSATGDLAVTTKSATVGNVTFNLRGINADNGTVRKGLNEITFTTTK
-89 SKADSSSWYITT
+89 SFTINAKFTESSSRNVVITDGT
-101 GYIRFTP
+101 DTVVLKSGET
-108 SADCTLTMT
+108 SATLPAGDYTLTNDDEKNNSQISSFILAEASGEESSSAT
-117 TANNKFNFSGGEY
+117 T
-130 SLINQS
+130 
-136 AVTNKDYSLKANTEY
+136 TTE
-151 TISANDKSKQV
+151 T
-162 GVKVLKFTPATG
+162 
-174 DSTTTTE
+174 TTTTE
-181 ATTTTET
+181 ATTTET

-195 TTTEATTEATTVANQ
+195 TTTEATTEATTVSSD
-210 TLYKYY
+210 Y
-216 VNAADATANSDSID
+216 VAMGSYDWN
-230 NNATTVFTN
+230 
-239 AKTSTNTLSGENTA
+239 
-253 AVGGKDYTLNYRS
+253 
-266 SNATTL
+266 SNAL
-272 SIVVPEGVEN
+272 
-282 ATLYVVARSSSST
+282 
-295 GRALTLTKGTETVDD
+295 
-310 KQSTGGT
+310 GGT
-317 TPVVATYTGLSTGT
+317 AKTGT
-331 YTLTSD
+331 YNNMAYSLRTVSSTYVQLRSENTIKFKVAQDCTLTATFSNN
-337 GNMQYSLLVL
+337 GLFINGTGLTSGEAYSLKADTEYTLTGDSGNTNLTKLVFATN
-347 SVPTTVGTTTTTTET
+347 SVETSTETTTKATTTTET
-362 TTETTTT
+362 TTETTTS
-369 TTTEATTE
+369 
-377 ATTTASVQV
+377 SVQV
-386 WTPDNKTNILGSAVS
+386 WTPDNNTDILGSAVR
-401 GLSTSKASGRTSA
+401 GLSTSTASGRTSV

-424 TATGAINGQNYVLL
+424 TATGAINGQEYVVLSGST
-438 NDENII
+438 DII

-454 VVANDNEAVTNGTI
+454 VVANSNNAVSNGSI
-468 KTGDTAVY
+468 KAGDTAVY
-476 SGTFAARNNDTAVK
+476 SGTFAARNDNTAVE
-490 AITIDVEAGKTYN
+490 AITINVEAGKTYK

-544 GVLKVMVNNPASSS
+544 GVLKVMVNNPANSSNS
-558 DTTVN
+558 TVN
-563 VTVKKNGTTISNV
+563 VTVKRNGKAVSGV

-581 GSETEIAGVNEDD
+581 GSATEIAGVNEDD

-608 TNWNSNLKSV
+608 TNWDSNLKSV

-633 IAIPEMDY
+633 VATPEMDY
-641 YSSMPAAVSLGQTE
+641 YDSMPAAVSLGQST
-655 TKAAG
+655 TTAAG

-766 VAQITG
+766 AAQITG

-866 DFLNQVDKVGFVI
+866 DFLNQIDKVGFVI
-879 LNADTVDTYDKDG
+879 LDADTVDTYDKDG

-901 NNPGVNFGGVYVETT
+901 NNPDVNFGGVYVETT

-929 SSLDNAEGY
+929 SSLDSSEGY
-938 TGDVDSTLE
+938 TGYVDSTLE

>member
-1 MGEFYSKR
+1 
-9 YFYKGGIGMT
+9 MT

-38 LVFTNVASVS
+38 LVFSNVASVS

-74 TSAVTGDYNGLYYDL
+74 ASAVTGDYNGLYYDL

-117 TANNKFNFSGGEY
+117 TANNKFDFSGGEY
-130 SLINQS
+130 SLTNQS

-174 DSTTTTE
+174 DSTTTTK

-195 TTTEATTEATTVANQ
+195 TTTEATTEATTVSSD
-210 TLYKYY
+210 Y
-216 VNAADATANSDSID
+216 VAMGSYEWNSTA
-230 NNATTVFTN
+230 
-239 AKTSTNTLSGENTA
+239 L
-253 AVGGKDYTLNYRS
+253 GGTK
-266 SNATTL
+266 
-272 SIVVPEGVEN
+272 
-282 ATLYVVARSSSST
+282 
-295 GRALTLTKGTETVDD
+295 TKGTYNNMAYSLRTVSSTYVQLRSENTIKFKVAQDCTLTATFSNNGLFINGTALTSD
-310 KQSTGGT
+310 KAYSLKADTE
-317 TPVVATYTGLSTGT
+317 
-331 YTLTSD
+331 YTLTGDS
-337 GNMQYSLLVL
+337 GNTNLTKLVFATN
-347 SVPTTVGTTTTTTET
+347 STETTTKATTTTET
-362 TTETTTT
+362 TTETTTV
-369 TTTEATTE
+369 
-377 ATTTASVQV
+377 SVQV

-438 NDENII
+438 SGSTDIT

-454 VVANDNEAVTNGTI
+454 VVANSNGAVANGTI
-468 KTGDTAVY
+468 TTGDTAVY
-476 SGTFAARNNDTAVK
+476 SGTFAARNGNKAVE
-490 AITIDVEAGKTYN
+490 AITINVEAGKTYN
-503 VSNQVMLFRAELT
+503 VSSQVMLFRAELT

-523 STETTTKAT
+523 STETTTT
-532 TTTETTTEETTM
+532 TTTETSTETTTI
-544 GVLKVMVNNPASSS
+544 GVLKVMVNNPASSKIS
-558 DTTVN
+558 TVE
-563 VTVKKNGTTISNV
+563 VTVKRNGKAVSGV

-581 GSETEIAGVNEDD
+581 GSATEIAGVNEDD

-608 TNWNSNLKSV
+608 TNWDSNLKSV

-633 IAIPEMDY
+633 VATPTMDY
-641 YSSMPAAVSLGQTE
+641 YDSMPAAVSLGQST
-655 TKAAG
+655 TTAAG

-675 NDLAKCAIIKGH
+675 NDLAKYAIIRGH
-687 QYSLFDVGSGDYD
+687 QYSLLDVGSGDYD
-700 KDGTEYG
+700 KDGTEFG

-723 ELKNSIDSS
+723 ELTNSIDSS

-744 NAIVTATNG
+744 NAIVTATGG

-766 VAQITG
+766 AAQITG

-790 TIKGTGTSANAY
+790 TVKGTGTSANAY

-821 KLDNGKVAD
+821 AVNNGVVST
-830 MTETSPFYDV
+830 MTEDSPFYDV
-840 VTSNSLANDDMLFTL
+840 VTTNGLANDDMLFTL

-866 DFLNQVDKVGFVI
+866 DFLNQVDKVGFLI
-879 LNADTVDTYDKDG
+879 LNADTVDANDPNGQY
-892 TLTPMQLKY
+892 TPMQLKY
-901 NNPGVNFGGVYVETT
+901 NNPDVNFGGIYVETT
-916 DIYKNVYDVTNYN
+916 DIYKNVYDATNYD
-929 SSLDNAEGY
+929 SSLDSSEGY
-938 TGDVDSTLE
+938 TGDTDSSLT
-947 TNNNVAYFAEL
+947 TSDKVAYFAEL

-991 IEISNK
+991 IEISNKQ

>member
-1 MGEFYSKR
+1 
-9 YFYKGGIGMT
+9 MT

-38 LVFTNVASVS
+38 LVFSNVASVS

-74 TSAVTGDYNGLYYDL
+74 ASAVTGDYNGLYYDL

-117 TANNKFNFSGGEY
+117 TANNKFDFSGGEY
-130 SLINQS
+130 SLTNQS

-174 DSTTTTE
+174 DSTTTTK

-195 TTTEATTEATTVANQ
+195 TTTEATTEATTVSSD
-210 TLYKYY
+210 Y
-216 VNAADATANSDSID
+216 VAMGSYEWNSTA
-230 NNATTVFTN
+230 
-239 AKTSTNTLSGENTA
+239 L
-253 AVGGKDYTLNYRS
+253 GGTK
-266 SNATTL
+266 
-272 SIVVPEGVEN
+272 
-282 ATLYVVARSSSST
+282 
-295 GRALTLTKGTETVDD
+295 TKGTYNNMAYSLRTVSSTYVQLRSENTIKFKVAQDCTLTATFSNNGLFINGTALTSD
-310 KQSTGGT
+310 KAYSLKADTE
-317 TPVVATYTGLSTGT
+317 
-331 YTLTSD
+331 YTLTGDS
-337 GNMQYSLLVL
+337 GNTNLTKLVFATN
-347 SVPTTVGTTTTTTET
+347 STETTTETTTKATTTTET
-362 TTETTTT
+362 TTETTTV
-369 TTTEATTE
+369 
-377 ATTTASVQV
+377 SVQV

-454 VVANDNEAVTNGTI
+454 VIANSNGAVTNGTI
-468 KTGDTAVY
+468 TTGDTAVY
-476 SGTFAARNNDTAVK
+476 SGAFAARNGDTAVK
-490 AITIDVEAGKTYN
+490 AITINVEAGKTYK
-503 VSNQVMLFRAELT
+503 VSSQVMLFRAELT

-523 STETTTKAT
+523 STETTTT
-532 TTTETTTEETTM
+532 TTTETSTETTTM
-544 GVLKVMVNNPASSS
+544 GVLKVMVNNPASSKIS
-558 DTTVN
+558 TVE
-563 VTVKKNGTTISNV
+563 VTVKRNGKAVSGV

-581 GSETEIAGVNEDD
+581 GSATEIAGVNEDD

-608 TNWNSNLKSV
+608 TNWDSNLKSV

-633 IAIPEMDY
+633 VATPTMDY
-641 YSSMPAAVSLGQTE
+641 YDSMPAAVSLGQST
-655 TKAAG
+655 TTAAG

-675 NDLAKCAIIKGH
+675 NDLAKYAIIRGH
-687 QYSLFDVGSGDYD
+687 QYSLLDVGSGDYD
-700 KDGTEYG
+700 KDGTEFG

-723 ELKNSIDSS
+723 ELTNSIDSS

-744 NAIVTATNG
+744 NAIVTATGG

-766 VAQITG
+766 AAQITG

-790 TIKGTGTSANAY
+790 TVKGTGTSANAY

-821 KLDNGKVAD
+821 AVNNGVVST
-830 MTETSPFYDV
+830 MTEDSPFYDV
-840 VTSNSLANDDMLFTL
+840 VTTNGLANDDMLFTL

-879 LNADTVDTYDKDG
+879 LNADTVDANDPNGQY
-892 TLTPMQLKY
+892 TPMQLKY
-901 NNPGVNFGGVYVETT
+901 NNPDVNFGGIYVETT
-916 DIYKNVYDVTNYN
+916 DIYKNVYDATNYD
-929 SSLDNAEGY
+929 SSLDSSEGY
-938 TGDVDSTLE
+938 TGDTDSSLT
-947 TNNNVAYFAEL
+947 TSDKVAYFAEL

-972 TLYAGATQRAYDT
+972 TLYAGATQRAYDA

-991 IEISNK
+991 IEISNKQ

>member
-38 LVFTNVASVS
+38 LVFTNVASVY

-74 TSAVTGDYNGLYYDL
+74 TSAVTGNYNGLYYDL
-89 SKADSSSWYITT
+89 SKTDSNSWYITT

-117 TANNKFNFSGGEY
+117 TANNKFDFSGGEY
-130 SLINQS
+130 SLTNQS

-174 DSTTTTE
+174 DSTTTTK

-216 VNAADATANSDSID
+216 VNAADATANGDSID
-230 NNATTVFTN
+230 NNAKDVFTN
-239 AKTSTNTLSGENTA
+239 ANTSTNKLSGESTV

-282 ATLYVVARSSSST
+282 ATLYVVARSSGSSA
-295 GRALTLTKGTETVDD
+295 RALTLTKGETTADS
-310 KQSTGGT
+310 KQSTGTT

-369 TTTEATTE
+369 
-377 ATTTASVQV
+377 ASVQI
-386 WTPDNKTNILGSAVS
+386 WTPDNKTDILGSAVS
-401 GLSTSKASGRTSA
+401 GLSTSTASGRTSA
-414 FVDSIFGDGE
+414 FVDSIFGDSE
-424 TATGAINGQNYVLL
+424 TATGAINGQKCVLL
-438 NDENII
+438 SGSTNII

-454 VVANDNEAVTNGTI
+454 IVANGNDAVTNGTI

-476 SGTFAARNNDTAVK
+476 SGTFAGRNGNTAVE
-490 AITIDVEAGKTYN
+490 AITINVEAGKTYK

-523 STETTTKAT
+523 STETTTT

-544 GVLKVMVNNPASSS
+544 GVLKVKVNNPASSS
-558 DTTVN
+558 DATVK

-576 TALNI
+576 TTLNI

-641 YSSMPAAVSLGQTE
+641 YSSMPAAVTLGQTE

-660 YGTYGFGQYKVQTNG
+660 YGTYGFGQYKVKTNG
-675 NDLAKCAIIKGH
+675 NDLAEYAIIKGH

-700 KDGTEYG
+700 KDGTEFG
-707 IPDERVLLLGG
+707 IPDERILLLGG

-723 ELKNSIDSS
+723 ELTNSINSK

-744 NAIVTATNG
+744 NAIVTATGG
-753 NLYSSYDGSTGTT
+753 NLYSSYNGSTGTT
-766 VAQITG
+766 AAQITG

-821 KLDNGKVAD
+821 MIDNGAVST
-830 MTETSPFYDV
+830 MTEDSPFYNV
-840 VTSNSLANDDMLFTL
+840 VTSNSLATTDKLFTL
-855 IGTVTGNHKDK
+855 IGNVTGNHRESE
-866 DFLNQVDKVGFVI
+866 FLNQIGKVGFLI
-879 LNADTVDTYDKDG
+879 LDADTVDTYDKDG

-901 NNPGVNFGGVYVETT
+901 NNPDVNFGGVYVETT
-916 DIYKNVYDVTNYN
+916 DIYKNVYDATNYN
-929 SSLDNAEGY
+929 SSLDSSEGY

-958 VSVSAGHRYYAYPY
+958 VSVSAGHRYYAYPF
-972 TLYAGATQRAYDT
+972 TLYTGATQRAYDT

-991 IEISNK
+991 IEISNN

>member
-1 MGEFYSKR
+1 M
-9 YFYKGGIGMT
+9 
-19 QSLKRFA
+19 
-26 SAVLALVMAMTC
+26 
-38 LVFTNVASVS
+38 
-48 AAEGDTLVDVS
+48 
-59 SEVTF
+59 
-64 TLNKNLNNVG
+64 
-74 TSAVTGDYNGLYYDL
+74 
-89 SKADSSSWYITT
+89 KAD
-101 GYIRFTP
+101 
-108 SADCTLTMT
+108 
-117 TANNKFNFSGGEY
+117 
-130 SLINQS
+130 
-136 AVTNKDYSLKANTEY
+136 TEY
-151 TISANDKSKQV
+151 T
-162 GVKVLKFTPATG
+162 LTG
-174 DSTTTTE
+174 DSGNTNLTKLVFATNSTETTTK

-369 TTTEATTE
+369 TEATTE

-454 VVANDNEAVTNGTI
+454 VIANSNGAVTNGTI
-468 KTGDTAVY
+468 TTGDTAVY
-476 SGTFAARNNDTAVK
+476 SGAFAARNGDTAVK
-490 AITIDVEAGKTYN
+490 AITINVEAGKTYK
-503 VSNQVMLFRAELT
+503 VSSQVMLFRAELT

-523 STETTTKAT
+523 STETTTT
-532 TTTETTTEETTM
+532 TTTEAATEATTI
-544 GVLKVMVNNPASSS
+544 GVLKVMVNNPASSKTS
-558 DTTVN
+558 TVK
-563 VTVKKNGTTISNV
+563 VTVKRNGKAVSGV

-581 GSETEIAGVNEDD
+581 GSATEIAGVNEDD

-608 TNWNSNLKSV
+608 TNWDSNLKSV

-633 IAIPEMDY
+633 VATPTMDY
-641 YSSMPAAVSLGQTE
+641 YDSMPAAVSLGQST
-655 TKAAG
+655 TTAAG

-675 NDLAKCAIIKGH
+675 NDLAKYAIIRGH
-687 QYSLFDVGSGDYD
+687 QYSLLDVGSGDYD
-700 KDGTEYG
+700 KDGTEFG

-723 ELKNSIDSS
+723 ELTNSIDSS

-744 NAIVTATNG
+744 NAIVTATGG

-766 VAQITG
+766 AAQITG

-790 TIKGTGTSANAY
+790 TVKGTGTSANAY

-821 KLDNGKVAD
+821 AVNNGVVST
-830 MTETSPFYDV
+830 MTEDSPFYDV
-840 VTSNSLANDDMLFTL
+840 VTTNGLANDDMLFTL
-855 IGTVTGNHKDK
+855 IGNVTGNHRESE
-866 DFLNQVDKVGFVI
+866 FLNQIDKVGFVI
-879 LNADTVDTYDKDG
+879 LDADTVDTYDKDG

-901 NNPGVNFGGVYVETT
+901 NNPDVNFGGVYVETT
-916 DIYKNVYDVTNYN
+916 DIYKNVYDVTNYD
-929 SSLDNAEGY
+929 SSLDSSEGY
-938 TGDVDSTLE
+938 TGDTDSSLT
-947 TNNNVAYFAEL
+947 TSDKVAYFAEL

>member
-1 MGEFYSKR
+1 MGGFYSKR

-38 LVFTNVASVS
+38 LVFSNVASVS

-74 TSAVTGDYNGLYYDL
+74 ASAVTGDYNGLYYDL

-117 TANNKFNFSGGEY
+117 TANNKFDFSGGEY
-130 SLINQS
+130 SLTNQS

-174 DSTTTTE
+174 DSTTTTK

-195 TTTEATTEATTVANQ
+195 TTTEATTEATTVSSD
-210 TLYKYY
+210 Y
-216 VNAADATANSDSID
+216 VAMGSYEWNSTA
-230 NNATTVFTN
+230 
-239 AKTSTNTLSGENTA
+239 L
-253 AVGGKDYTLNYRS
+253 GGTK
-266 SNATTL
+266 
-272 SIVVPEGVEN
+272 
-282 ATLYVVARSSSST
+282 
-295 GRALTLTKGTETVDD
+295 TKGTYNNMAYSLRTVSSTYVQLRSENTIKFKVAQDCTLTATFSNNGLFINGTALTSD
-310 KQSTGGT
+310 KAYSLKADTE
-317 TPVVATYTGLSTGT
+317 
-331 YTLTSD
+331 YTLTGDS
-337 GNMQYSLLVL
+337 GNTNLTKLVFATN
-347 SVPTTVGTTTTTTET
+347 STETTTKATTTTET
-362 TTETTTT
+362 TTETTTV
-369 TTTEATTE
+369 
-377 ATTTASVQV
+377 SVQV

-438 NDENII
+438 SGSTDIT

-454 VVANDNEAVTNGTI
+454 VVANSNGAVANGTI
-468 KTGDTAVY
+468 TTGDTAVY
-476 SGTFAARNNDTAVK
+476 SGTFAARNGNKAVE
-490 AITIDVEAGKTYN
+490 AITINVEAGKTYN
-503 VSNQVMLFRAELT
+503 VSSQVMLFRAELT

-523 STETTTKAT
+523 STETTTI
-532 TTTETTTEETTM
+532 
-544 GVLKVMVNNPASSS
+544 GVLKVMVNNPASSKIS
-558 DTTVN
+558 TVE
-563 VTVKKNGTTISNV
+563 VTVKRNGKAVSGV

-581 GSETEIAGVNEDD
+581 GSATEIAGVNEDD

-608 TNWNSNLKSV
+608 TNWDSNLKSV

-633 IAIPEMDY
+633 VATPTMDY
-641 YSSMPAAVSLGQTE
+641 YDSMPAAVSLGQST
-655 TKAAG
+655 TTAAG

-675 NDLAKCAIIKGH
+675 NDLAKYAIIRGH
-687 QYSLFDVGSGDYD
+687 QYSLLDVGSGDYD
-700 KDGTEYG
+700 KDGTEFG

-723 ELKNSIDSS
+723 ELTNSIDSS

-744 NAIVTATNG
+744 NAIVTATGG

-766 VAQITG
+766 AAQITG

-790 TIKGTGTSANAY
+790 TVKGTGTSANAY

-821 KLDNGKVAD
+821 AVNNGVVST
-830 MTETSPFYDV
+830 MTEDSPFYDV
-840 VTSNSLANDDMLFTL
+840 VTTNGLANDDMLFTL

-879 LNADTVDTYDKDG
+879 LNADTVDANDPNGQY
-892 TLTPMQLKY
+892 TPMQLKY
-901 NNPGVNFGGVYVETT
+901 NNPDVNFGGIYVETT
-916 DIYKNVYDVTNYN
+916 DIYKNVYDATNYD
-929 SSLDNAEGY
+929 SSLDSSEGY
-938 TGDVDSTLE
+938 TGDTDSSLT
-947 TNNNVAYFAEL
+947 TSDKVAYFAEL

-991 IEISNK
+991 IEISNKQ

>member
-1 MGEFYSKR
+1 MGGFYSKR

-38 LVFTNVASVS
+38 LVFSNVASVS
-48 AAEGDTLVDVS
+48 AADDASDCVAMGSYEWNSTALGGTKTKGTYNNMAYSLRTVS
-59 SEVTF
+59 STYVQLRSENTIKFKV
-64 TLNKNLNNVG
+64 
-74 TSAVTGDYNGLYYDL
+74 AQ
-89 SKADSSSWYITT
+89 
-101 GYIRFTP
+101 
-108 SADCTLTMT
+108 DCTLTAT
-117 TANNKFNFSGGEY
+117 FSNNGLFINGTALTSDK
-130 SLINQS
+130 
-136 AVTNKDYSLKANTEY
+136 AYSLKADTEY
-151 TISANDKSKQV
+151 T
-162 GVKVLKFTPATG
+162 LTG
-174 DSTTTTE
+174 DSGNTNLTKLVFATNSTETTTK
-181 ATTTTET
+181 ATT

-195 TTTEATTEATTVANQ
+195 TTTEATTEATTVSSD
-210 TLYKYY
+210 Y
-216 VNAADATANSDSID
+216 VAMGSYEWNSTA
-230 NNATTVFTN
+230 
-239 AKTSTNTLSGENTA
+239 L
-253 AVGGKDYTLNYRS
+253 GGTK
-266 SNATTL
+266 
-272 SIVVPEGVEN
+272 
-282 ATLYVVARSSSST
+282 
-295 GRALTLTKGTETVDD
+295 TKGTYNNMAYSLRTVSSTYVQLRSENTIKFKVAQDCTLTATFSNNGLFINGTALTSD
-310 KQSTGGT
+310 KAYSLKADTE
-317 TPVVATYTGLSTGT
+317 
-331 YTLTSD
+331 YTLTGDS
-337 GNMQYSLLVL
+337 GNTNLTKLVFATN
-347 SVPTTVGTTTTTTET
+347 STETTTETTTKATTTTET
-362 TTETTTT
+362 TTETTTV
-369 TTTEATTE
+369 
-377 ATTTASVQV
+377 SVQV

-454 VVANDNEAVTNGTI
+454 VIANSNGAVTNGTI
-468 KTGDTAVY
+468 TTGDTAVY
-476 SGTFAARNNDTAVK
+476 SGAFAARNGDTAVK
-490 AITIDVEAGKTYN
+490 AITINVEAGKTYK
-503 VSNQVMLFRAELT
+503 VSSQVMLFRAELT

-523 STETTTKAT
+523 STETTTT
-532 TTTETTTEETTM
+532 TTTETSTETTTM
-544 GVLKVMVNNPASSS
+544 GVLKVMVNNPASSKIS
-558 DTTVN
+558 TVE
-563 VTVKKNGTTISNV
+563 VTVKRNGKAVSGV

-581 GSETEIAGVNEDD
+581 GSATEIAGVNEDD

-608 TNWNSNLKSV
+608 TNWDSNLKSV

-633 IAIPEMDY
+633 VATPTMDY
-641 YSSMPAAVSLGQTE
+641 YDSMPAAVSLGQST
-655 TKAAG
+655 TTAAG

-675 NDLAKCAIIKGH
+675 NDLAKYAIIRGH
-687 QYSLFDVGSGDYD
+687 QYSLLDVGSGDYD
-700 KDGTEYG
+700 KDGTEFG

-723 ELKNSIDSS
+723 ELTNSIDSS

-744 NAIVTATNG
+744 NAIVTATGG

-766 VAQITG
+766 AAQITG

-790 TIKGTGTSANAY
+790 TVKGTGTSANAY

-821 KLDNGKVAD
+821 AVNNGVVST
-830 MTETSPFYDV
+830 MTEDSPFYDV
-840 VTSNSLANDDMLFTL
+840 VTTNGLANDDMLFTL

-879 LNADTVDTYDKDG
+879 LNADTVDANDPNGQY
-892 TLTPMQLKY
+892 TPMQLKY
-901 NNPGVNFGGVYVETT
+901 NNPDVNFGGIYVETT
-916 DIYKNVYDVTNYN
+916 DIYKNVYDATNYD
-929 SSLDNAEGY
+929 SSLDSSEGY
-938 TGDVDSTLE
+938 TGDTDSSLT
-947 TNNNVAYFAEL
+947 TSDKVAYFAEL

-991 IEISNK
+991 IEISNKQ

>member
-48 AAEGDTLVDVS
+48 AAEPA
-59 SEVTF
+59 TF
-64 TLNKNLNNVG
+64 GTYTIG
-74 TSAVTGDYNGLYYDL
+74 TSATGDLAVTTKSATVGNVTFNLRGINADNGTVRKGLNEITFTTTK
-89 SKADSSSWYITT
+89 SFTINAKFTESSSRNVVITDGT
-101 GYIRFTP
+101 DTVVLKSGET
-108 SADCTLTMT
+108 SATLPAGDYTLTNDDEKNNSQISSFILAEASGEESSSAT
-117 TANNKFNFSGGEY
+117 T
-130 SLINQS
+130 
-136 AVTNKDYSLKANTEY
+136 TTE
-151 TISANDKSKQV
+151 T
-162 GVKVLKFTPATG
+162 
-174 DSTTTTE
+174 TTTTE
-181 ATTTTET
+181 ATTTET

-195 TTTEATTEATTVANQ
+195 TTTEATTEATTVSSD
-210 TLYKYY
+210 Y
-216 VNAADATANSDSID
+216 VAMGSYDWN
-230 NNATTVFTN
+230 
-239 AKTSTNTLSGENTA
+239 
-253 AVGGKDYTLNYRS
+253 
-266 SNATTL
+266 SNAL
-272 SIVVPEGVEN
+272 
-282 ATLYVVARSSSST
+282 
-295 GRALTLTKGTETVDD
+295 
-310 KQSTGGT
+310 GGT
-317 TPVVATYTGLSTGT
+317 AKTGT
-331 YTLTSD
+331 YNNMAYSLRTVSSTYVQLRSENTIKFKVAQDCTLTATFSNN
-337 GNMQYSLLVL
+337 GLFINGTGLTSGEAYSLKADTEYTLTGDSGNTNLTKLVFATN
-347 SVPTTVGTTTTTTET
+347 SVETSTETTTKATTTTET
-362 TTETTTT
+362 TTETTTS
-369 TTTEATTE
+369 
-377 ATTTASVQV
+377 SVQV
-386 WTPDNKTNILGSAVS
+386 WTPDNNTDILGSAVR
-401 GLSTSKASGRTSA
+401 GLSTSTASGRTSV

-424 TATGAINGQNYVLL
+424 TATGAINGQEYVVLSGST
-438 NDENII
+438 DII

-454 VVANDNEAVTNGTI
+454 VVANSNNAVSNGSI
-468 KTGDTAVY
+468 KAGDTAVY
-476 SGTFAARNNDTAVK
+476 SGTFAARNDNTAVE
-490 AITIDVEAGKTYN
+490 AITINVEAGKTYK

-544 GVLKVMVNNPASSS
+544 GVLKVMVNNPANSSNS
-558 DTTVN
+558 TVN
-563 VTVKKNGTTISNV
+563 VTVKRNGKAVSGV

-581 GSETEIAGVNEDD
+581 GSATEIAGVNEDD

-608 TNWNSNLKSV
+608 TNWDSNLKSV

-633 IAIPEMDY
+633 VATPEMDY
-641 YSSMPAAVSLGQTE
+641 YDSMPAAVSLGQST
-655 TKAAG
+655 TTAAG

-866 DFLNQVDKVGFVI
+866 DFLNQIDKVGFVI
-879 LNADTVDTYDKDG
+879 LDADTVDTYDKDG

-901 NNPGVNFGGVYVETT
+901 NNPDVNFGGVYVETT

-929 SSLDNAEGY
+929 SSLDSSEGY
-938 TGDVDSTLE
+938 TGYVDSTLE

>member
-38 LVFTNVASVS
+38 LVFTNVASVY

-74 TSAVTGDYNGLYYDL
+74 TSAVTGNYNGLYYDL
-89 SKADSSSWYITT
+89 SKTDSNSWYITT

-117 TANNKFNFSGGEY
+117 TANNKFDFSGGEY
-130 SLINQS
+130 SLTNQS

-174 DSTTTTE
+174 DSTTTTK

-216 VNAADATANSDSID
+216 VNAADATANGDSID
-230 NNATTVFTN
+230 NNAKDVFTN
-239 AKTSTNTLSGENTA
+239 ANTSTNKLSGESTV

-282 ATLYVVARSSSST
+282 ATLYVVARSSGSSA
-295 GRALTLTKGTETVDD
+295 RALTLTKGETTADS
-310 KQSTGGT
+310 KQSTGTT

-347 SVPTTVGTTTTTTET
+347 SVPTTVGTTTATTET
-362 TTETTTT
+362 TTETTTV
-369 TTTEATTE
+369 
-377 ATTTASVQV
+377 SVQV
-386 WTPDNKTNILGSAVS
+386 WTPDNKTDILGSAVS
-401 GLSTSKASGRTSA
+401 AVTPETVSGRTSA

-424 TATGAINGQNYVLL
+424 TATGAIEGQKYVLL
-438 NDENII
+438 SGSTNII

-454 VVANDNEAVTNGTI
+454 IVANSNDAVTNGTI

-476 SGTFAARNNDTAVK
+476 SGTFAARNGNTAVE
-490 AITIDVEAGKTYN
+490 AITINVEAGKTYK
-503 VSNQVMLFRAELT
+503 VSNQLMLFRAELT

-523 STETTTKAT
+523 STETTTT
-532 TTTETTTEETTM
+532 TTTEETTM
-544 GVLKVMVNNPASSS
+544 GVLKVKVNNPASSS
-558 DTTVN
+558 DTTVS

-660 YGTYGFGQYKVQTNG
+660 YGTYGFGQYKVKTNG
-675 NDLAKCAIIKGH
+675 NDLAEYAIIKGH

-700 KDGTEYG
+700 KDGTEFG
-707 IPDERVLLLGG
+707 IPDERILLLGG
-718 TDDEI
+718 TADEI
-723 ELKNSIDSS
+723 ELTNSINSK

-744 NAIVTATNG
+744 NAIVTATGG
-753 NLYSSYDGSTGTT
+753 NLYSSYNGSTGTT
-766 VAQITG
+766 AAQITG

-821 KLDNGKVAD
+821 MIDNGAVST
-830 MTETSPFYDV
+830 MTEDSPFYNV
-840 VTSNSLANDDMLFTL
+840 VTSNSLATTDKLFTL
-855 IGTVTGNHKDK
+855 IGNVTGNHRESE
-866 DFLNQVDKVGFVI
+866 FLNQIGKVGFVI
-879 LNADTVDTYDKDG
+879 LDADTVDTYDKDG

-901 NNPGVNFGGVYVETT
+901 NNPDVNFGGVYVETT
-916 DIYKNVYDVTNYN
+916 DIYKNVYDATNYN
-929 SSLDNAEGY
+929 SSLDSSEGY

-958 VSVSAGHRYYAYPY
+958 VSVSAGHRYYAYPF
-972 TLYAGATQRAYDT
+972 TLYTGATQRAYDT

>member
-1 MGEFYSKR
+1 
-9 YFYKGGIGMT
+9 MT

-38 LVFTNVASVS
+38 LVFSNVASVS

-117 TANNKFNFSGGEY
+117 TANNKFDFSGGEY
-130 SLINQS
+130 SLTNQS

-174 DSTTTTE
+174 DSTTTTK

-386 WTPDNKTNILGSAVS
+386 WTP
-401 GLSTSKASGRTSA
+401 
-414 FVDSIFGDGE
+414 E
-424 TATGAINGQNYVLL
+424 
-438 NDENII
+438 
-444 PTATGKLKLY
+444 
-454 VVANDNEAVTNGTI
+454 
-468 KTGDTAVY
+468 
-476 SGTFAARNNDTAVK
+476 
-490 AITIDVEAGKTYN
+490 
-503 VSNQVMLFRAELT
+503 
-516 PTGSTET
+516 
-523 STETTTKAT
+523 
-532 TTTETTTEETTM
+532 
-544 GVLKVMVNNPASSS
+544 
-558 DTTVN
+558 
-563 VTVKKNGTTISNV
+563 
-576 TALNI
+576 
-581 GSETEIAGVNEDD
+581 
-594 VITFTFAKEQAKQI
+594 
-608 TNWNSNLKSV
+608 
-618 FRDKTYTL
+618 
-626 TYTVGKT
+626 
-633 IAIPEMDY
+633 
-641 YSSMPAAVSLGQTE
+641 
-655 TKAAG
+655 
-660 YGTYGFGQYKVQTNG
+660 
-675 NDLAKCAIIKGH
+675 
-687 QYSLFDVGSGDYD
+687 
-700 KDGTEYG
+700 
-707 IPDERVLLLGG
+707 
-718 TDDEI
+718 
-723 ELKNSIDSS
+723 
-732 EKVLVLLDCSGD
+732 
-744 NAIVTATNG
+744 
-753 NLYSSYDGSTGTT
+753 
-766 VAQITG
+766 
-772 ISKNGV
+772 
-778 KVQFYVDGGTTI
+778 
-790 TIKGTGTSANAY
+790 
-802 TVVKSIRLFNLNN
+802 
-815 IVDGDK
+815 
-821 KLDNGKVAD
+821 
-830 MTETSPFYDV
+830 
-840 VTSNSLANDDMLFTL
+840 
-855 IGTVTGNHKDK
+855 
-866 DFLNQVDKVGFVI
+866 
-879 LNADTVDTYDKDG
+879 
-892 TLTPMQLKY
+892 
-901 NNPGVNFGGVYVETT
+901 
-916 DIYKNVYDVTNYN
+916 
-929 SSLDNAEGY
+929 
-938 TGDVDSTLE
+938 
-947 TNNNVAYFAEL
+947 
-958 VSVSAGHRYYAYPY
+958 
-972 TLYAGATQRAYDT
+972 
-985 NPKGTR
+985 
-991 IEISNK
+991 

>member
-48 AAEGDTLVDVS
+48 AAEPA
-59 SEVTF
+59 TF
-64 TLNKNLNNVG
+64 GTYTIG
-74 TSAVTGDYNGLYYDL
+74 TSATGDLAVTTKSATVGNVTFNLRGINADNGTVRKGLNEITFTTTK
-89 SKADSSSWYITT
+89 SFTINAKFTESSSRNVVITDGT
-101 GYIRFTP
+101 DTVVLKSGET
-108 SADCTLTMT
+108 SATLPAGDYTLTNDDEKNNSQISSFILAEASGEESSSAT
-117 TANNKFNFSGGEY
+117 T
-130 SLINQS
+130 
-136 AVTNKDYSLKANTEY
+136 TTE
-151 TISANDKSKQV
+151 T
-162 GVKVLKFTPATG
+162 
-174 DSTTTTE
+174 TTTTE
-181 ATTTTET
+181 ATTTET

-195 TTTEATTEATTVANQ
+195 TTTEATTEATTVSSD
-210 TLYKYY
+210 Y
-216 VNAADATANSDSID
+216 VAMGSYDWN
-230 NNATTVFTN
+230 
-239 AKTSTNTLSGENTA
+239 
-253 AVGGKDYTLNYRS
+253 
-266 SNATTL
+266 SNAL
-272 SIVVPEGVEN
+272 
-282 ATLYVVARSSSST
+282 
-295 GRALTLTKGTETVDD
+295 
-310 KQSTGGT
+310 GGT
-317 TPVVATYTGLSTGT
+317 AKTGT
-331 YTLTSD
+331 YNNMAYSLRTVSSTYVQLRSENTIKFKVAQDCTLTATFSNN
-337 GNMQYSLLVL
+337 GLFINGTGLTSGEAYSLKADTEYTLTGDSGNTNLTKLVFATN
-347 SVPTTVGTTTTTTET
+347 SVETSTETTTKATTTTET
-362 TTETTTT
+362 TTETTTS
-369 TTTEATTE
+369 
-377 ATTTASVQV
+377 SVQV
-386 WTPDNKTNILGSAVS
+386 WTPDNNTDILGSAVR
-401 GLSTSKASGRTSA
+401 GLSTSTASGRTSV

-424 TATGAINGQNYVLL
+424 TATGAINGQEYVVLSGST
-438 NDENII
+438 DII

-454 VVANDNEAVTNGTI
+454 VVANDNKAVPNGTI

-476 SGTFAARNNDTAVK
+476 SGKFAARNDDKAVE
-490 AITIDVEAGKTYN
+490 AITISVEAGKTYN

-523 STETTTKAT
+523 STETTTT

-544 GVLKVMVNNPASSS
+544 GVLKVKVNNPAANSSNS
-558 DTTVN
+558 TVN
-563 VTVKKNGTTISNV
+563 VTVKRNGKAVSGV

-581 GSETEIAGVNEDD
+581 DSATEIAGVNEDD

-608 TNWNSNLKSV
+608 TNWDSNLKSV

-633 IAIPEMDY
+633 VATPTMDY
-641 YSSMPAAVSLGQTE
+641 YDSMPAAVSLGQST
-655 TKAAG
+655 TTAAG

-753 NLYSSYDGSTGTT
+753 KLYSSYDGSTGTT

-790 TIKGTGTSANAY
+790 TIKGTGTSDNAY

-866 DFLNQVDKVGFVI
+866 DFLNQIDKVGFVI
-879 LNADTVDTYDKDG
+879 LDADTVDTYDKDG

-901 NNPGVNFGGVYVETT
+901 NNPDVNFGGIYVETT
-916 DIYKNVYDVTNYN
+916 DIYKNVYDATNYD
-929 SSLDNAEGY
+929 SSLDSSEGY
-938 TGDVDSTLE
+938 TGDTDSSLT
-947 TNNNVAYFAEL
+947 TSDKVAYFAEL

>member
-1 MGEFYSKR
+1 
-9 YFYKGGIGMT
+9 MT

-38 LVFTNVASVS
+38 LVFSNVASVS

-74 TSAVTGDYNGLYYDL
+74 ALAVTGDYNGLYYDL

-117 TANNKFNFSGGEY
+117 TANNKFDFSGGEY
-130 SLINQS
+130 SLTNQS

-174 DSTTTTE
+174 DSTTTTK

-195 TTTEATTEATTVANQ
+195 TTTEATTEATTVSSD
-210 TLYKYY
+210 Y
-216 VNAADATANSDSID
+216 VAMGSYEWNSTA
-230 NNATTVFTN
+230 
-239 AKTSTNTLSGENTA
+239 L
-253 AVGGKDYTLNYRS
+253 GGTK
-266 SNATTL
+266 
-272 SIVVPEGVEN
+272 
-282 ATLYVVARSSSST
+282 
-295 GRALTLTKGTETVDD
+295 TKGTYNNMAYSLRTVSSTYVQLRSENTIKFKVAQDCTLTATFSNNGLFINGTALTSD
-310 KQSTGGT
+310 KAYSLKADTE
-317 TPVVATYTGLSTGT
+317 
-331 YTLTSD
+331 YTLTGDS
-337 GNMQYSLLVL
+337 GNTNLTKLVFATN
-347 SVPTTVGTTTTTTET
+347 STETTTETTTKATTTTET
-362 TTETTTT
+362 TTETTTV
-369 TTTEATTE
+369 
-377 ATTTASVQV
+377 SVQV

-454 VVANDNEAVTNGTI
+454 VIANSNGAVTNGTI
-468 KTGDTAVY
+468 TTGDTAVY
-476 SGTFAARNNDTAVK
+476 SGAFAARNGDTAVK
-490 AITIDVEAGKTYN
+490 AITINVEAGKTYK
-503 VSNQVMLFRAELT
+503 VSSQVMLFRAELT

-523 STETTTKAT
+523 STETTTT
-532 TTTETTTEETTM
+532 TTTETSTETTTM
-544 GVLKVMVNNPASSS
+544 GVLKVMVNNPASSKIS
-558 DTTVN
+558 TVE
-563 VTVKKNGTTISNV
+563 VTVKRNGKAVSGV

-581 GSETEIAGVNEDD
+581 GSATEIAGVNEDD

-608 TNWNSNLKSV
+608 TNWDSNLKSV

-633 IAIPEMDY
+633 VATPTMDY
-641 YSSMPAAVSLGQTE
+641 YDSMPAAVSLGQST
-655 TKAAG
+655 TTAAG

-675 NDLAKCAIIKGH
+675 NDLAKYAIIRGH
-687 QYSLFDVGSGDYD
+687 QYSLLDVGSGDYD
-700 KDGTEYG
+700 KDGTEFG

-723 ELKNSIDSS
+723 ELTNSIDSS

-744 NAIVTATNG
+744 NAIVTATGG

-766 VAQITG
+766 AAQITG

-790 TIKGTGTSANAY
+790 TVKGTGTSANAY

-821 KLDNGKVAD
+821 AVNNGVVST
-830 MTETSPFYDV
+830 MTEDSPFYDV
-840 VTSNSLANDDMLFTL
+840 VTTNGLANDDMLFTL

-879 LNADTVDTYDKDG
+879 LNADTVDANDPNGQY
-892 TLTPMQLKY
+892 TPMQLKY
-901 NNPGVNFGGVYVETT
+901 NNPDVNFGGIYVETT
-916 DIYKNVYDVTNYN
+916 DIYKNVYDATNYD
-929 SSLDNAEGY
+929 SSLDSSEGY
-938 TGDVDSTLE
+938 TGDTDSSLT
-947 TNNNVAYFAEL
+947 TSDKVAYFAEL

-991 IEISNK
+991 IEISNKQ

>member
-1 MGEFYSKR
+1 MGGFYSKR

-38 LVFTNVASVS
+38 LVFSNVASVS
-48 AAEGDTLVDVS
+48 AADDASDCVAMGSYEWNSTALGGTAK
-59 SEVTF
+59 TG
-64 TLNKNLNNVG
+64 TYNNMTYSLRKV
-74 TSAVTGDYNGLYYDL
+74 
-89 SKADSSSWYITT
+89 DSSYVQLRSENTIK
-101 GYIRFTP
+101 FKV
-108 SADCTLTMT
+108 AQDCTLTAT
-117 TANNKFNFSGGEY
+117 FSNNGLFINGTALTSDK
-130 SLINQS
+130 
-136 AVTNKDYSLKANTEY
+136 AYSLKADTEY
-151 TISANDKSKQV
+151 T
-162 GVKVLKFTPATG
+162 LTG
-174 DSTTTTE
+174 DSGNTNLTKLVFATNSTETTTK

-195 TTTEATTEATTVANQ
+195 TTTEATTEATTVSSD
-210 TLYKYY
+210 Y
-216 VNAADATANSDSID
+216 VAMGSYEWNSTA
-230 NNATTVFTN
+230 
-239 AKTSTNTLSGENTA
+239 L
-253 AVGGKDYTLNYRS
+253 GGTK
-266 SNATTL
+266 
-272 SIVVPEGVEN
+272 
-282 ATLYVVARSSSST
+282 
-295 GRALTLTKGTETVDD
+295 TKGTYNNMAYSLRTVSSTYVQLRSENTIKFKVAQDCTLTATFSNNGLFINGTALTSD
-310 KQSTGGT
+310 KAYSLKADTE
-317 TPVVATYTGLSTGT
+317 
-331 YTLTSD
+331 YTLTGDS
-337 GNMQYSLLVL
+337 GNTNLTKLVFATN
-347 SVPTTVGTTTTTTET
+347 STETTTETTTKATTTTET
-362 TTETTTT
+362 TTETTTV
-369 TTTEATTE
+369 
-377 ATTTASVQV
+377 SVQV

-454 VVANDNEAVTNGTI
+454 VIANSNGAVTNGTI
-468 KTGDTAVY
+468 TTGDTAVY
-476 SGTFAARNNDTAVK
+476 SGAFAARNGDTAVK
-490 AITIDVEAGKTYN
+490 AITINVEAGKTYK
-503 VSNQVMLFRAELT
+503 VSSQVMLFRAELT

-523 STETTTKAT
+523 STETTTT
-532 TTTETTTEETTM
+532 TTTETSTETTTM
-544 GVLKVMVNNPASSS
+544 GVLKVMVNNPASSKIS
-558 DTTVN
+558 TVE
-563 VTVKKNGTTISNV
+563 VTVKRNGKAVSGV

-581 GSETEIAGVNEDD
+581 GSATEIAGVNEDD

-608 TNWNSNLKSV
+608 TNWDSNLKSV

-633 IAIPEMDY
+633 VATPTMDY
-641 YSSMPAAVSLGQTE
+641 YDSMPAAVSLGQST
-655 TKAAG
+655 TTAAG

-675 NDLAKCAIIKGH
+675 NDLAKYAIIRGH
-687 QYSLFDVGSGDYD
+687 QYSLLDVGSGDYD
-700 KDGTEYG
+700 KDGTEFG

-723 ELKNSIDSS
+723 ELTNSIDSS

-744 NAIVTATNG
+744 NAIVTATGG

-766 VAQITG
+766 AAQITG

-790 TIKGTGTSANAY
+790 TVKGTGTSANAY

-821 KLDNGKVAD
+821 AVNNGVVST
-830 MTETSPFYDV
+830 MTEDSPFYDV
-840 VTSNSLANDDMLFTL
+840 VTTNGLANDDMLFTL

-879 LNADTVDTYDKDG
+879 LNADTVDANDPNGQY
-892 TLTPMQLKY
+892 TPMQLKY
-901 NNPGVNFGGVYVETT
+901 NNPDVNFGGIYVETT
-916 DIYKNVYDVTNYN
+916 DIYKNVYDATNYD
-929 SSLDNAEGY
+929 SSLDSSEGY
-938 TGDVDSTLE
+938 TGDTDSSLT
-947 TNNNVAYFAEL
+947 TSDKVAYFAEL

-991 IEISNK
+991 IEISNKQ

>member
-1 MGEFYSKR
+1 
-9 YFYKGGIGMT
+9 MT

-38 LVFTNVASVS
+38 LVFSNVASVS

-117 TANNKFNFSGGEY
+117 TANNKFDFSGGEY
-130 SLINQS
+130 SLTNQS

-174 DSTTTTE
+174 DSTTTTK

-369 TTTEATTE
+369 T
-377 ATTTASVQV
+377 
-386 WTPDNKTNILGSAVS
+386 
-401 GLSTSKASGRTSA
+401 
-414 FVDSIFGDGE
+414 
-424 TATGAINGQNYVLL
+424 
-438 NDENII
+438 
-444 PTATGKLKLY
+444 
-454 VVANDNEAVTNGTI
+454 
-468 KTGDTAVY
+468 
-476 SGTFAARNNDTAVK
+476 
-490 AITIDVEAGKTYN
+490 
-503 VSNQVMLFRAELT
+503 
-516 PTGSTET
+516 ET
-523 STETTTKAT
+523 STET
-532 TTTETTTEETTM
+532 TTM
-544 GVLKVMVNNPASSS
+544 GVLKVMVNNPASSKIS
-558 DTTVN
+558 TVE
-563 VTVKKNGTTISNV
+563 VTVKRNGKAVSGV

-581 GSETEIAGVNEDD
+581 GSATEIAGVNEDD

-608 TNWNSNLKSV
+608 TNWDSNLKSV

-633 IAIPEMDY
+633 VATPTMDY
-641 YSSMPAAVSLGQTE
+641 YDSMPAAVSLGQST
-655 TKAAG
+655 TTAAG

-675 NDLAKCAIIKGH
+675 NDLAKYAIIRGH
-687 QYSLFDVGSGDYD
+687 QYSLLDVGSGDYD
-700 KDGTEYG
+700 KDGTEFG

-723 ELKNSIDSS
+723 ELTNSIDSS

-744 NAIVTATNG
+744 NAIVTATGG

-766 VAQITG
+766 AAQITG

-790 TIKGTGTSANAY
+790 TVKGTGTSANAY

-821 KLDNGKVAD
+821 AVNNGVVST
-830 MTETSPFYDV
+830 MTEDSPFYDV
-840 VTSNSLANDDMLFTL
+840 VTTNGLANDDMLFTL

-879 LNADTVDTYDKDG
+879 LNADTVDANDPNGQY
-892 TLTPMQLKY
+892 TPMQLKY
-901 NNPGVNFGGVYVETT
+901 NNPDVNFGGIYVETT
-916 DIYKNVYDVTNYN
+916 DIYKNVYDATNYD
-929 SSLDNAEGY
+929 SSLDSSEGY
-938 TGDVDSTLE
+938 TGDTDSSLT
-947 TNNNVAYFAEL
+947 TSDKVAYFAEL
-958 VSVSAGHRYYAYPY
+958 VSVSADHRYYAYPY

-991 IEISNK
+991 IEISNKQ

>member
-1 MGEFYSKR
+1 MGGFYSKR

-38 LVFTNVASVS
+38 LVFSNVASVS
-48 AAEGDTLVDVS
+48 AADDASDCVAMGSYEWNSTALGGTAKTGTYNNMTYSLRTVS
-59 SEVTF
+59 STYVQLRSENTIKFKV
-64 TLNKNLNNVG
+64 
-74 TSAVTGDYNGLYYDL
+74 AQ
-89 SKADSSSWYITT
+89 
-101 GYIRFTP
+101 
-108 SADCTLTMT
+108 DCTLTAT
-117 TANNKFNFSGGEY
+117 FSNNGLFINGTALTSDK
-130 SLINQS
+130 
-136 AVTNKDYSLKANTEY
+136 AYSLKADTEY
-151 TISANDKSKQV
+151 T
-162 GVKVLKFTPATG
+162 LTG
-174 DSTTTTE
+174 DSGNTNLTKLVFATNSTETTTK

-195 TTTEATTEATTVANQ
+195 TTTEATTEATTVSSD
-210 TLYKYY
+210 Y
-216 VNAADATANSDSID
+216 VAMGSYEWNSTA
-230 NNATTVFTN
+230 
-239 AKTSTNTLSGENTA
+239 L
-253 AVGGKDYTLNYRS
+253 GGTK
-266 SNATTL
+266 
-272 SIVVPEGVEN
+272 
-282 ATLYVVARSSSST
+282 
-295 GRALTLTKGTETVDD
+295 TKGTYNNMAYSLRTVSSTYVQLRSENTIKFKVAQDCTLTATFSNNGLFINGTALTSD
-310 KQSTGGT
+310 KAYSLKADTE
-317 TPVVATYTGLSTGT
+317 
-331 YTLTSD
+331 YTLTGDS
-337 GNMQYSLLVL
+337 GNTNLTKLVFATN
-347 SVPTTVGTTTTTTET
+347 STETTTETTTKATTTTET
-362 TTETTTT
+362 TTETTTV
-369 TTTEATTE
+369 
-377 ATTTASVQV
+377 SVQV

-454 VVANDNEAVTNGTI
+454 VIANSNGAVTNGTI
-468 KTGDTAVY
+468 TTGDTAVY
-476 SGTFAARNNDTAVK
+476 SGAFAARNGDTAVK
-490 AITIDVEAGKTYN
+490 AITINVEAGKTYK
-503 VSNQVMLFRAELT
+503 VSSQVMLFRAELT

-523 STETTTKAT
+523 STETTTT
-532 TTTETTTEETTM
+532 TTTETSTETTTM
-544 GVLKVMVNNPASSS
+544 GVLKVMVNNPASSKIS
-558 DTTVN
+558 TVE
-563 VTVKKNGTTISNV
+563 VTVKRNGKAVSGV

-581 GSETEIAGVNEDD
+581 GSATEIAGVNEDD

-608 TNWNSNLKSV
+608 TNWDSNLKSV

-633 IAIPEMDY
+633 VATPTMDY
-641 YSSMPAAVSLGQTE
+641 YDSMPAAVSLGQST
-655 TKAAG
+655 TTAAG

-675 NDLAKCAIIKGH
+675 NDLAKYAIIRGH
-687 QYSLFDVGSGDYD
+687 QYSLLDVGSGDYD
-700 KDGTEYG
+700 KDGTEFG

-723 ELKNSIDSS
+723 ELTNSIDSS

-744 NAIVTATNG
+744 NAIVTATGG

-766 VAQITG
+766 AAQITG

-790 TIKGTGTSANAY
+790 TVKGTGTSANAY

-821 KLDNGKVAD
+821 AVNNGVVST
-830 MTETSPFYDV
+830 MTEDSPFYDV
-840 VTSNSLANDDMLFTL
+840 VTTNGLANDDMLFTL

-879 LNADTVDTYDKDG
+879 LNADTVDANDPNGQY
-892 TLTPMQLKY
+892 TPMQLKY
-901 NNPGVNFGGVYVETT
+901 NNPDVNFGGIYVETT
-916 DIYKNVYDVTNYN
+916 DIYKNVYDATNYD
-929 SSLDNAEGY
+929 SSLDSSEGY
-938 TGDVDSTLE
+938 TGDTDSSLT
-947 TNNNVAYFAEL
+947 TSDKVAYFAEL

-991 IEISNK
+991 IEISNKQ

>member
-64 TLNKNLNNVG
+64 TLNKELNNVG

-117 TANNKFNFSGGEY
+117 TANNKFDFSGGEY

-195 TTTEATTEATTVANQ
+195 TTTEATTEATTVSSD
-210 TLYKYY
+210 Y
-216 VNAADATANSDSID
+216 VAMGSYDWNSTA
-230 NNATTVFTN
+230 
-239 AKTSTNTLSGENTA
+239 L
-253 AVGGKDYTLNYRS
+253 
-266 SNATTL
+266 
-272 SIVVPEGVEN
+272 
-282 ATLYVVARSSSST
+282 
-295 GRALTLTKGTETVDD
+295 
-310 KQSTGGT
+310 GGT
-317 TPVVATYTGLSTGT
+317 AKTGT
-331 YTLTSD
+331 YKNMAYILRNVSSTYVQLRSENTIKFKVAQDCTLTATFSNN
-337 GNMQYSLLVL
+337 GLFINGTALTSGKAYSLKADTEYTLTGDSGNTNLTKLVFATN
-347 SVPTTVGTTTTTTET
+347 STET
-362 TTETTTT
+362 TTETTTKAT

-377 ATTTASVQV
+377 ATT
-386 WTPDNKTNILGSAVS
+386 I
-401 GLSTSKASGRTSA
+401 
-414 FVDSIFGDGE
+414 
-424 TATGAINGQNYVLL
+424 
-438 NDENII
+438 
-444 PTATGKLKLY
+444 
-454 VVANDNEAVTNGTI
+454 
-468 KTGDTAVY
+468 
-476 SGTFAARNNDTAVK
+476 
-490 AITIDVEAGKTYN
+490 
-503 VSNQVMLFRAELT
+503 
-516 PTGSTET
+516 
-523 STETTTKAT
+523 
-532 TTTETTTEETTM
+532 
-544 GVLKVMVNNPASSS
+544 GVLKVMVNNPANSSNS
-558 DTTVN
+558 TVN

-581 GSETEIAGVNEDD
+581 DSATEIAGVNEDD

-608 TNWNSNLKSV
+608 TNWDSNLKSV

-633 IAIPEMDY
+633 VATPTMDY
-641 YSSMPAAVSLGQTE
+641 YDSMPAAVSLGQTE

-879 LNADTVDTYDKDG
+879 LDADVVDANDPNGQY
-892 TLTPMQLKY
+892 TPMQLKY
-901 NNPGVNFGGVYVETT
+901 NFGDIFGGIYVETT
-916 DIYKNVYDVTNYN
+916 DIYKNVYDATNYD
-929 SSLDNAEGY
+929 SSLDSSEGY
-938 TGDVDSTLE
+938 TGDTDSSLT
-947 TNNNVAYFAEL
+947 TSDKVAYFAEL